1 MSYGRPRNSGYGGF
15 PSTKPVEEGKEY
27 DVTITETSRRG
38 DGVAKLQGFVIFV
51 TGGTVGQKVKIKVDR
66 VSNRFASATVISG
79 EGSSEESS
87 TPAATES
94 SEESSTPAATESSEE
109 SSTTETQS
117 DEPKSQAE

>member
-38 DGVAKLQGFVIFV
+38 DGVAKIQGFVIFV
-51 TGGTVGQKVKIKVDR
+51 TGGTVGQKAKIKVDR

-94 SEESSTPAATESSEE
+94 SETKPDA
-109 SSTTETQS
+109 Q
-117 DEPKSQAE
+117 KSQPV